1 MNYKLWCGVV
11 LGPALLVVTPGRDAL
26 FASHQEATP
35 QNVEAQKFL
44 KDGVEAYKR
53 MHTAE
58 AIEDFQKAKE
68 LDPLLTKAQLFL
80 ATAYAS
86 QYIPGAPSPENIR
99 YAEQAVEEFLGVL
112 QTHPDNLSAI
122 DGAGAML
129 YSMAG
134 TPFNVEKMQESKS
147 YHRKHSQ
154 IAPQD
159 PEPYYWVGVID
170 WAIAFRSNQILRDTW
185 AKKTSGELQD
195 TDALPEEIREEFSAK
210 YSGNVQEG
218 IESLKK
224 AMSLK
229 PDYDDAMAYLNLLY
243 RQKADMETN
252 PAAREDDLKMAD
264 NLVDQVKAIKEK
276 RTNLPEEQQ

>member
-86 QYIPGAPSPENIR
+86 QYIPGAPSPENTH

-112 QTHPDNLSAI
+112 QAHPNNLSAI
-122 DGAGAML
+122 DGVGAIL

-147 YHRKHSQ
+147 YHKKHIQ

-170 WAIAFRSNQILRDTW
+170 WAIAFRSNKALRDTW
-185 AKKTSGELQD
+185 EKQTSRELQD
-195 TDALPEEIREEFSAK
+195 TDALPEEIREKFSAK
-210 YSGNVQEG
+210 YSDNVEEG

-229 PDYDDAMAYLNLLY
+229 PDYEDAMAYLNLLY

-252 PAAREDDLKMAD
+252 SASREDDLKMAET
-264 NLVDQVKAIKEK
+264 LVDQVKAIKEK
-276 RTNLPEEQQ
+276 KMIQPEGQQ

>member
-68 LDPLLTKAQLFL
+68 LDPSLTKAQLFL
-80 ATAYAS
+80 ATAFAS

-112 QTHPDNLSAI
+112 QVHPDNLTAI

-129 YSMAG
+129 YNMAG

-147 YHRKHSQ
+147 YHQKHSQ

-185 AKKTSGELQD
+185 AKKTSRELQD

>member
-1 MNYKLWCGVV
+1 MNYRLWCGVV
-11 LGPALLVVTPGRDAL
+11 LGPVLLVIAPGRDAL

-35 QNVEAQKFL
+35 QNVEAQKWL

-53 MHTAE
+53 MHTPE

-68 LDPLLTKAQLFL
+68 LDPSLTKARLFL

-86 QYIPGAPSPENIR
+86 QYIPGAPSPENIH
-99 YAEQAVEEFLGVL
+99 YGEHAVEEFLGVL
-112 QTHPDNLSAI
+112 DAHPDNLSAI
-122 DGAGAML
+122 DGAGAIL
-129 YSMAG
+129 YGMAG
-134 TPFNVEKMQESKS
+134 TPFNVDKMQESKS
-147 YHRKHSQ
+147 YHKKHSQ

-170 WAIAFRSNQILRDTW
+170 WTIAFRSNKLLRDAW
-185 AKKTSGELQD
+185 AQKTSRELED
-195 TDALPEEIREEFSAK
+195 TDALPEELREEFSARC
-210 YSGNVQEG
+210 SDNVEEG

-252 PAAREDDLKMAD
+252 SAAREDDLKMAE

-276 RTNLPEEQQ
+276 KMAQPEGQQ

>member
-11 LGPALLVVTPGRDAL
+11 LGPALLVIAPGRNAL
-26 FASHQEATP
+26 FAGHQETTP
-35 QNVEAQKFL
+35 HNVEAQKWL

-80 ATAYAS
+80 GTAYAS

-112 QTHPDNLSAI
+112 QAHPDNLTAI

-129 YSMAG
+129 YNMAG

-170 WAIAFRSNQILRDTW
+170 WGIAFRSNKILRDTW
-185 AKKTSGELQD
+185 EKKTSRELQD
-195 TDALPEEIREEFSAK
+195 TGVLPEEIREEFSAK
-210 YSGNVQEG
+210 YSDDVQEG
-218 IESLKK
+218 IESLEK

-252 PAAREDDLKMAD
+252 PAAREDDLKVAD

-276 RTNLPEEQQ
+276 RMNLPQERQ